1 MSSFKE
7 IKRNSPTVQATQL
20 YQGTKF
26 FPLLQRDATFIFIEH
41 KVIGS
46 DTFFPIIIEIISY
59 SNSRKYPDHILEA
72 QRLYLSC
79 SKIFERVNP
88 SQLEKE
94 GDMLTP
100 NCSYAQSLIV
110 KYMFGRIILSE
121 KLLARSSLFLAEMQP
136 LDSDIEQEHMAKPY
150 DIKHEGPMI
159 LAQLPHIE
167 NIR

>member
-1 MSSFKE
+1 
-7 IKRNSPTVQATQL
+7 
-20 YQGTKF
+20 
-26 FPLLQRDATFIFIEH
+26 
-41 KVIGS
+41 
-46 DTFFPIIIEIISY
+46 
-59 SNSRKYPDHILEA
+59 
-72 QRLYLSC
+72 
-79 SKIFERVNP
+79 
-88 SQLEKE
+88 
-94 GDMLTP
+94 MLTP

-136 LDSDIEQEHMAKPY
+136 LDSDIEQELMAKPY